1 MIMSTTLSPT
11 RERLIEELAIA
22 EADLA
27 EVNEQLAEKPDLG
40 PGTGSTGAMNW
51 EMALARKEYIE
62 TQIRSLRQ
70 ALERAQVGTY
80 GRCQNC
86 GKEIEPERLEILPSA
101 TTCADCAHKTRLQS

>member
-1 MIMSTTLSPT
+1 MSTTFPLT
-11 RERLIEELAIA
+11 RERLIDELAIA

-27 EVNEQLAEKPDLG
+27 DVNEQLAEKPDLG

-62 TQIRSLRQ
+62 SQIKALRQ
-70 ALERAQVGTY
+70 ALERTQTGTY

-86 GKEIEPERLEILPSA
+86 GKEIEAERLEILPSA
-101 TTCADCAHKTRLQS
+101 TTCADCARKNRFPA

>member
-1 MIMSTTLSPT
+1 MSITPPT
-11 RERLIEELAIA
+11 RDRLIAELAIA

-27 EVNEQLAEKPDLG
+27 EVNDQLAEKPDLG

-62 TQIRSLRQ
+62 AQIKSLQQ
-70 ALERAQVGTY
+70 ALERAQAGAY

-86 GKEIEPERLEILPSA
+86 GREIEPERLEILPSA
-101 TTCADCAHKTRLQS
+101 TTCADCARKNRFPV

>member
-1 MIMSTTLSPT
+1 MSTNPPLT
-11 RERLIEELAIA
+11 RDRLITELAMA

-27 EVNEQLAEKPDLG
+27 EVNGQLSEKPDLG

-62 TQIRSLRQ
+62 AQIKSLQQ
-70 ALERAQVGTY
+70 ALERAQSGAY
-80 GRCQNC
+80 GLCQNC

-101 TTCADCAHKTRLQS
+101 TTCADCARKNRFPA

>member
-1 MIMSTTLSPT
+1 MTTTPPPT
-11 RERLIEELAIA
+11 RDRLIAELTIA

-62 TQIRSLRQ
+62 TQIKSLRQ
-70 ALERAQVGTY
+70 ALERAQTGAY

-86 GKEIEPERLEILPSA
+86 GKEIEAERLEILPSA
-101 TTCADCAHKTRLQS
+101 TTCADCARKNRYPA